1 MSLGRLVDILVFCFC
16 SHGYGAHTFF
26 WHAWNM
32 GFYKM
37 LHITFAK
44 IIRHFAS
51 ILQIRL
57 YTMAFHFIFI
67 TLSAHILM
75 VINNLEQNDKCGG
88 CVPKCYNGLV
98 LSGNCHS

>member
-1 MSLGRLVDILVFCFC
+1 MSLGFFVF
-16 SHGYGAHTFF
+16 AHTIRAHIRFL
-26 WHAWNM
+26 ACM
-32 GFYKM
+32 KYGFYKM
-37 LHITFAK
+37 FHITFAK

-57 YTMAFHFIFI
+57 YTMAFRFIFI